1 MEKINVTIDGTRIT
15 VEKGTT
21 VLEAARSAGIYI
33 PALCSHPNLPS
44 SRQVKPYSVVYRGE
58 EELKNDNSLTEFE
71 GCQLCLVKI
80 EGANDLPTS
89 CTTEVSD
96 GMVVQTNTDE
106 IQQKRRENLKII
118 LSEHPN
124 VCLAC
129 DRKDDCDPFRGG
141 IRKAAIITGCE
152 FCPNNNRCELQ
163 EIAAYI
169 GVDESTP
176 AYEYKGLPVV
186 KSDPFFE
193 RNYNL
198 CIGCTRCV
206 RACQAV
212 RGNSAIG
219 LVFQNGKVVVG
230 STSPTLEESGCQ
242 FCGACVDV
250 CPTGA
255 LTEWINKWEGDA
267 ERRVLTTCPYCGV
280 GCQLELLVKKD
291 RIIGVSPKGD
301 GTVNQGQACVKG
313 KFGIVEYVHHPE
325 RLTFP
330 LIRKNGNFVEATWDE
345 ALDLIAERMG
355 SYNSNELAV
364 ISSAKCTNEENYVA
378 QKFARVVLGTNNVDH
393 CARLC
398 HASTVAGLSQSFGAA
413 AMTNSIDEIK
423 HAKCI
428 LAIGT
433 NTTDAHPIIGMD
445 VKNASKNGT
454 KLIVAN
460 PREIELVEYADL
472 WLQQNPG
479 SDVALLMGMM
489 RVIVDEN
496 LHDKD
501 FIEARCENFDA
512 FRDSLKEFDLERVE
526 EITGIPKDK
535 IVEAAR
541 IYATDKP
548 STLLYAMGITQHTHG
563 TDNVIATANLAM
575 LTGNVGKPST
585 GVNPLRGQNNVQGAC
600 DLGALPNVFTGYQ
613 SVENEDIRK
622 KFEDAWGTYLPR
634 KAGLTLME
642 MVEAAHKKEI
652 KAIYLIGENPIL
664 SDPDARHAKESLE
677 TLDFFV
683 VQDIFMSET
692 ATLADVVLPSASF
705 VERDGTFTNTDR
717 RVQRVRK
724 AIEPIGKSKPDWEIT
739 CQIAQKMGG
748 KGFDF
753 QDPSQIMDEMSRLT
767 PSYAG
772 ISFERLENGGIPWPC
787 PDKNHPGTPILH
799 TEKFTRGKGKF
810 IPLEYRP
817 PAELPDDEYPL
828 LLTTE
833 RSRYHFHT
841 GTMTRK
847 VSGLD
852 ALVSEG
858 MVEINPKDASALG
871 ISDTEMVKVISRRGN
886 IMARAK
892 VTEVSPVKV
901 VTMNFHFAESPT
913 NQLTNPA
920 LDPVAKIPEFKVC
933 AVKLEKV
940 QR

>member
-1 MEKINVTIDGTRIT
+1 MEKINVTIDGTTIT

-21 VLEAARSAGIYI
+21 VLEAARSVGIYI
-33 PALCSHPNLPS
+33 PALCSHSNLPS
-44 SRQVKPYSVVYRGE
+44 SRQVTPYSIVYRGE
-58 EELKNDNSLTEFE
+58 DELKNDNSLTEYD
-71 GCQLCLVKI
+71 GCQLCLVKV
-80 EGANDLPTS
+80 EGVNDLATS

-96 GMVVQTNTDE
+96 GMVVQTNTEE

-129 DRKDDCDPFRGG
+129 DRKEECDPFRGS

-163 EIAAYI
+163 EVATYI

-176 AYEYKGLPVV
+176 PYEYKGLPVV

-198 CIGCTRCV
+198 CIACTRCV
-206 RACQAV
+206 RACQEV

-255 LTEWINKWEGDA
+255 LTEWINKWEGDV
-267 ERRVLTTCPYCGV
+267 ERRVLSTCPYCGV

-301 GTVNQGQACVKG
+301 GTVNKGQACVKG
-313 KFGIVEYVHHPE
+313 KFGIIEYVHHRD
-325 RLTFP
+325 RLISP
-330 LIRKNGNFVEATWDE
+330 LTRKNGNFVEATWDE

-355 SYNSNELAV
+355 NYNPNEVAV

-398 HASTVAGLSQSFGAA
+398 HASTVAGLAQSFGAG

-423 HAKCI
+423 QAKCI

-433 NTTDAHPIIGMD
+433 NTTDAHPVIGMD
-445 VKNASKNGT
+445 VKNSTKNGT

-460 PREIELVEYADL
+460 PREIELVQYAAL

-496 LHDKD
+496 LYDKD

-512 FRDSLKEFDLERVE
+512 FRDSLKEFDLERVK

-548 STLLYAMGITQHTHG
+548 STILYAMGITQHTHG

-613 SVENEDIRK
+613 AVVNEDIRK

-634 KAGLTLME
+634 EIGLTLTE
-642 MVEAAHKKEI
+642 MFEAAHKKEI

-664 SDPDARHAKESLE
+664 SDPDARHVKKSLE

-692 ATLADVVLPSASF
+692 AQLADVVLPSASF
-705 VERDGTFTNTDR
+705 AETDGTFTNTDR

-724 AIEPIGKSKPDWEIT
+724 AVEPIGKSKPDWEIT
-739 CQIAQKMGG
+739 CQLAQKMGT

-753 QDPSQIMDEMSRLT
+753 QDPSQIMDEMSTLT
-767 PSYAG
+767 PSYGG
-772 ISFERLENGGIPWPC
+772 ISFKRLENGGIQWPC
-787 PDKNHPGTPILH
+787 PDNKHPGTPILH

-817 PAELPDDEYPL
+817 PAELPDDDYPL

-852 ALVSEG
+852 TLVSEG

-871 ISDTEMVKVISRRGN
+871 ISDGEMVKVISRRGDVL
-886 IMARAK
+886 AKAK

-940 QR
+940 QK